1 MMENGNLD
9 KLTFYNLH
17 FHTNWATFRA
27 AVKFIIF
34 LAFVDRKIIQ
44 LYFKRLLETIYN
56 RSKMSCLISDSSWFH
71 VPRMKTGWGA
81 VARCDLCP
89 PMTMASDQPPAP
101 ASGVKADPASS
112 SSDFKPIQPDP
123 IYAPVRQRWVIKQ
136 NYFVIMLETPALPSS
151 RWGEAEKLRRGR
163 ECLTMAGKTGK
174 KLNTA

>member
-34 LAFVDRKIIQ
+34 LAFVGRKIIQ

-56 RSKMSCLISDSSWFH
+56 RSKMSCLISDSSWFL

-81 VARCDLCP
+81 VARSDLCP
-89 PMTMASDQPPAP
+89 PMTMAADQPPAP

-136 NYFVIMLETPALPSS
+136 NYFVMLETLAPPSS
-151 RWGEAEKLRRGR
+151 LGEAERPRRGR
-163 ECLTMAGKTGK
+163 ECLTMAGETGK
-174 KLNTA
+174 KLDTA